1 MLQQVSPFRN
11 YVSVSITQEQTS
23 GLACHRIVVGFWM
36 FCCQLPHPRPPYTLS
51 GKKKGFLPGYRE
63 LHFVCVWVCEL
74 LKFRWVR
81 FNSHR
86 NRHTRIL
93 FIRLLKFSEAF
104 YFFIFIFSL
113 VVFSFFRLPPA
124 SSHQFL
130 ILREYRR
137 IKSCVTVVWNF
148 HLLYILERVCLH

>member
-23 GLACHRIVVGFWM
+23 GLACHRISLLDFECSAVSSHIPV
-36 FCCQLPHPRPPYTLS
+36 PHIRYLAR
-51 GKKKGFLPGYRE
+51 KKGFCPATGSCIS
-63 LHFVCVWVCEL
+63 CVWVCEL